1 MTRPD
6 NGVVEQIVL
15 RFKPFRAK
23 YVKSKPWHPSQ
34 ETLEDTLEDPETS
47 REGYCDI
54 GFRLIVN
61 KELIARILEFGDD
74 VVVVAPLGLREAVV
88 EVLKKSLLGYGFL

>member
-1 MTRPD
+1 MSFIYELFLDFEKCVTKKEVIHIY
-6 NGVVEQIVL
+6 NV
-15 RFKPFRAK
+15 
-23 YVKSKPWHPSQ
+23 
-34 ETLEDTLEDPETS
+34 
-47 REGYCDI
+47 CDF